1 MVIVPMATRPKKRKS
16 STVSNSSVR
25 VRRPRITAATR
36 RRVKIRKE
44 FWPKVG
50 AGDLWDRKSF
60 KGFTTI
66 PRTLPIIMR
75 IIDGLDN
82 KTAGRAYI
90 HLWSLS
96 FDDYVIEIRDESEAA
111 YHAGYTGQRAIRTW
125 RERIDVLEEFG
136 FVRVQKGPNGTY
148 NYILLLEP
156 HVVVEELRKGKLV
169 DDNDYNAFRTQ
180 LINIGAT

>member
-1 MVIVPMATRPKKRKS
+1 
-16 STVSNSSVR
+16 
-25 VRRPRITAATR
+25 
-36 RRVKIRKE
+36 
-44 FWPKVG
+44 
-50 AGDLWDRKSF
+50 
-60 KGFTTI
+60 
-66 PRTLPIIMR
+66 MR